1 MAISLVAKQPDALTK
16 NKPRRLT
23 VTQLVNSTDA
33 VRQFTIDGKMFKI
46 KGHRKKLT

>member
-23 VTQLVNSTDA
+23 VTQLNSTDA
-33 VRQFTIDGKMFKI
+33 VRLFAIVGKMFKI
-46 KGHRKKLT
+46 TGHRKKVT